1 MSVFSP
7 VTAQAIPLLKST
19 FKNQPFRSCDYTACV
34 TFMWRD
40 YFRTEYALDGNA
52 LWLRMRYPDG
62 KLYYQL
68 PWCEEPLRIPD
79 WVLPEEGEP
88 LRFSAVPEEMLDG
101 LLKHFPNAVVTE
113 ERRWADYLYPRE
125 QLATYAGRKLAGQ
138 RNHVNRFVKTY
149 GSWRYEPLSS
159 ETIPLMRNFLLSHWE
174 ELLKEGPSARAEYSY
189 AIDLL
194 RHAEA
199 LECTGGL
206 LCLPNG
212 EAVGICAG
220 TTVGD
225 TYYEH
230 VEKALHSIP
239 GASQLLCRECAVH
252 VPEGVQF
259 INREDDVGDPGLRT
273 AKLALHPSAL
283 IAKYTVTIA

>member
-1 MSVFSP
+1 M
-7 VTAQAIPLLKST
+7 
-19 FKNQPFRSCDYTACV
+19 
-34 TFMWRD
+34 
-40 YFRTEYALDGNA
+40 
-52 LWLRMRYPDG
+52 
-62 KLYYQL
+62 
-68 PWCEEPLRIPD
+68 
-79 WVLPEEGEP
+79 
-88 LRFSAVPEEMLDG
+88 
-101 LLKHFPNAVVTE
+101 
-113 ERRWADYLYPRE
+113 
-125 QLATYAGRKLAGQ
+125 
-138 RNHVNRFVKTY
+138 Y
-149 GSWRYEPLSS
+149 GSWRYEPLTP

-174 ELLKEGPSARAEYSY
+174 ELLKDGPSARAEYSY

-199 LECTGGL
+199 LDCSGGL

-212 EAVGICAG
+212 EAVGLCVG

-239 GASQLLCRECAVH
+239 GDSQLLCRECAVH
-252 VPEGVQF
+252 APEGVQF

-283 IAKYTVTIA
+283 IIKYTVTIA